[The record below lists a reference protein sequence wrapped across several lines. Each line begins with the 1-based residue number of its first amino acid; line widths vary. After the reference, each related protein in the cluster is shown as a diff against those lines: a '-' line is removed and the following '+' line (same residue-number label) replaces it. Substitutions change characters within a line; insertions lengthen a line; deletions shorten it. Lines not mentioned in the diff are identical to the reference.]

1 LHRLFDA
8 LRLLQRK
15 QPERLGTWRVHL
27 FGNPVGGRNRNY
39 VDRIWSDELSD
50 HVRFRGSFEPIEA
63 PRILAGLDAVVV
75 PSQWTENAPLTVLQA
90 RIAGLP
96 LVASDVPGVREVLE
110 EGPGVRCV
118 GARDARALAEAMEDF
133 VLRRPSPDPGSRPVI
148 AYAEHLDRIEG
159 IYGLRRALLEPA
171 PRVNEKSRHGG
182 KLDRA
187 LV

>member
-1 LHRLFDA
+1 
-8 LRLLQRK
+8 
-15 QPERLGTWRVHL
+15 
-27 FGNPVGGRNRNY
+27 
-39 VDRIWSDELSD
+39 
-50 HVRFRGSFEPIEA
+50 
-63 PRILAGLDAVVV
+63 
-75 PSQWTENAPLTVLQA
+75 
-90 RIAGLP
+90 
-96 LVASDVPGVREVLE
+96 
-110 EGPGVRCV
+110 
-118 GARDARALAEAMEDF
+118 MEDF